1 MVEIKQSDLTF
12 EKSLV
17 NSVLE
22 IKKFAAYLQ
31 FETSN
36 SIKVTSISQANPKY
50 ERCVRALSDNANS
63 VFFQNTPVS

>member
-1 MVEIKQSDLTF
+1 MIEIKQSDMTF

-17 NSVLE
+17 NSVLD

-36 SIKVTSISQANPKY
+36 SIKVTSIS
-50 ERCVRALSDNANS
+50 
-63 VFFQNTPVS
+63 